1 MLEQIRYLASWTSVK
16 FSKRLGQR
24 GAEMVEYAIVLA
36 CIVVLASWYYGT
48 RDKGNGYETWG
59 DGYGKLTLMS
69 VLTGL
74 WKTIS
79 SKATSGTN

>member
-1 MLEQIRYLASWTSVK
+1 MLMQIKYLASWTSVK

-48 RDKGNGYETWG
+48 RDKNQSNAATDITLY
-59 DGYGKLTLMS
+59 KLIRR
-69 VLTGL
+69 L
-74 WKTIS
+74 WDSIANT
-79 SKATSGTN
+79 ANSGIK